1 MNRSTLSWLGC
12 SLLAMSTVHAADSQ
26 DSKSLFTE
34 RCGMCHQTNGMGV
47 GLLAR
52 RPGDTS
58 KGLLEQREDLS
69 AAVVKVVVR
78 NGISNMPRISR
89 AEVSDPQLATIAQYL
104 SRGKP

>member
-1 MNRSTLSWLGC
+1 MSRLVCAG
-12 SLLAMSTVHAADSQ
+12 LLLLIASAQAAEPESG
-26 DSKSLFTE
+26 KALFTQ

-89 AEVSDPQLATIAQYL
+89 AEVSDPQLAAIAQYL